1 MLLLKYLFL
10 TFIVKLINL
19 IIKKL
24 IKLNF
29 VWQILIV
36 LIFKNY
42 NNLYNF
48 VRTKFT
54 IHIVQIYIN
63 QNQCLKKN
71 VFIVFIY
78 IFYDSTYFFQNRH
91 E

>member
-54 IHIVQIYIN
+54 IHIVKIYIN